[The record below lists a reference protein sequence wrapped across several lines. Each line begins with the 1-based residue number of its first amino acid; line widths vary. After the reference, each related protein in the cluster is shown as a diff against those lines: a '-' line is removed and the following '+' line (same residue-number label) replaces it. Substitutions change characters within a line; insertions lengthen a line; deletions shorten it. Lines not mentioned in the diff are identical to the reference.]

1 MLNIYIY
8 KIKGHKVKEGINTDP
23 KFKRSK
29 DNLWVNKKI
38 LQLKKMRF

>member
-29 DNLWVNKKI
+29 DNL
-38 LQLKKMRF
+38 